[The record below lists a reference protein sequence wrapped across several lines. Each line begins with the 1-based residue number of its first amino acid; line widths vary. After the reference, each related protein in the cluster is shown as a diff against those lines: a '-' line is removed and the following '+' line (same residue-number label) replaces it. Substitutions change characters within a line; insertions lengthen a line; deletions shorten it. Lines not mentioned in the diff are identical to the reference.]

1 MNQSWSWIR
10 RCSRGVYHRNAAIG
24 GEPNASLRVRDNR
37 SVSLYTLCSKQAIFG
52 PVLANVPVA
61 ERATHQAAAFHLQY
75 MTGRCN
81 PKPSVFVFRHSK
93 YRLVQRVRTCAR
105 YMNLFVTEEGQA
117 SSSSDP
123 QHAIRISQEA
133 IHIWRRKTVASGI
146 SAPAIFRERAQAI
159 WRAKPHCP
167 VSVFCNRGHGV

>member
-1 MNQSWSWIR
+1 MNQSWSRIR
-10 RCSRGVYHRNAAIG
+10 RCSRGVHHRNTAIG
-24 GEPNASLRVRDNR
+24 CEPNASLRICDNR
-37 SVSLYTLCSKQAIFG
+37 SVVLYALNTQQPIFR
-52 PVLANVPVA
+52 PVLANVRIA
-61 ERATHQAAAFHLQY
+61 ERATDQAAAFHLQY
-75 MTGRCN
+75 MTGRRD
-81 PKPSVFVFRHSK
+81 PKPSASVFRHSE
-93 YRLVQRVRTCAR
+93 YRIVQRVRTCAR

-159 WRAKPHCP
+159 WRAKPHS
-167 VSVFCNRGHGV
+167 SV